1 MMWLAETKGEI
12 RPNTALKSEA
22 ARTWCEKMSATAYG
36 TWKYLFIQQRKLE
49 AALTAGKK
57 SLAELAAAIVEL
69 KPQPELVAE
78 PPGHQLRAERVGF
91 EPVGQ

>member
-1 MMWLAETKGEI
+1 MVRENERDSLRHMEVPLY
-12 RPNTALKSEA
+12 
-22 ARTWCEKMSATAYG
+22 SA
-36 TWKYLFIQQRKLE
+36 RKLE